1 MMQSFLLARRMFR
14 SFARRCRGPVCVL
27 PLLVAASPALALLN
41 EPVDVG
47 GDFRDF
53 SHTYYLADRLAE
65 FDPATHSG
73 KIRYQR
79 AQYSTRQAFDNML
92 AVLRPVEPNEFPAN
106 EYEASPL
113 LPFSV
118 EFVSPRTV
126 RIRVTSGQQFAKQTD
141 TLMLA
146 GRVRND
152 DCWHDST

>member
-14 SFARRCRGPVCVL
+14 SFARRFRGPVCVL

-41 EPVDVG
+41 EPVDVS

-65 FDPATHSG
+65 FDPATPSG

-79 AQYSTRQAFDNML
+79 VQYSTPQAFDNML
-92 AVLRPVEPNEFPAN
+92 AVLKPVEPNEFPAN
-106 EYEASPL
+106 EYEANPM

-118 EFVSPRTV
+118 EFVSPRTL
-126 RIRVTSGQQFAKQTD
+126 RIRMTSGPQFRKNQEE
-141 TLMLA
+141 
-146 GRVRND
+146 
-152 DCWHDST
+152 